1 MYPKQLTVRIV
12 FSLAFASTFGIG
24 LWYNGTSIL
33 IAVLGALAMWCIGVG
48 TGCAILIARRRGNY
62 SR

>member
-1 MYPKQLTVRIV
+1 MNPKQPTVRMV
-12 FSLAFASTFGIG
+12 FSFVFVSAFGIG
-24 LWYNGTSIL
+24 MWYNGASIP
-33 IAVLGALAMWCIGVG
+33 IAVLGALVMWCIGVG